1 MLKKCYT
8 RFAKNGISTLVL
20 LVLLSCSF
28 SLKAQTVLKSG
39 DVAFVGYITTNDGG
53 ATQDDEFSFIL
64 LKDIDANTE
73 IFFTDFGWTDN
84 SQFQSAENC
93 GLNSG
98 SHSDG
103 VIKWSTSSVLTCG
116 TQVTIQCRNLLT
128 ASVGTVTGIQPT
140 FINAANYLSLNA
152 NNGDQIFAYQGSF
165 AAPSFIAG
173 ISINSDW
180 ELALD
185 TCAFTSA
192 RSILPGTL
200 SSTAIAIFPDAI
212 NAVYNCVT
220 TTGNSS
226 SLLTALID
234 TLNWTKDTTTILPIP
249 AAFNLPLACA
259 FSGCALPPPSITLQP
274 ISITSC
280 EGTDVSFSISALNYD
295 SVQWQILSG
304 SIWLNL
310 LDTGAFVGSKDTTL
324 LLTAIPF
331 SYSGQLYRCVVYGQA
346 PPLASSTSATLTVRI
361 PPTIVSFTP
370 SRAVCDGANVSYN
383 VSVAGGSNN
392 YTYQWQID
400 TGSGFVNLANG
411 GAYGGATTRTVV
423 ITGTTGAMNMH
434 YFRCIITGLCGVD
447 TSTAVYLQ
455 VNVRPVI
462 TLQPVSSTICAGTNT
477 LFFTNGTGSF
487 VNYQWQID
495 SLGTFVNVVNSA
507 IYNGAGSK
515 NLSITAAPA
524 SLNGSR
530 YRCVGTGTCNPPAI
544 TDTVTLTVK
553 TIPVSPSTFAISQI
567 TLCQETDSVLYAI
580 DPIPFAD
587 TYTWNFSGNNG
598 VISAQD
604 TSAYVNFGAASTSGT
619 ISVFAT
625 NNCGTGSPLATNVVV
640 NPSYDFNTDVF
651 ICPGDSAFVGGTWFL
666 SDTTLVDGYTTI
678 NGCDSIYS
686 TDVIV
691 TPVYNLQITA
701 NLCPGDSV
709 FAGGAWQLSD
719 GVFNDQFTTVNGC
732 DSLVETTVV
741 TNQAYQISQNL
752 SICDNDSIFIGGAYQ
767 NQAGIYIDS
776 LNSIVGC
783 DSIVTTTLAINS
795 TYLFTQNSSI
805 CNGDSILFA
814 GSWITTSGTYLD
826 SYATTAGCDS
836 IYQLDLIVNPL
847 PLVTLTLDTI
857 VCSLGNQIQLYGESP
872 SGGNWSGQGVTGN
885 IFDPTSILPGDY
897 IINYSYTDINGCIA
911 SASDTIIVTV
921 CGGLNSLDA
930 TSFNLYPNPANELI
944 TIDAISGF
952 KQNAVIDI
960 YSIEGKLISTN
971 SNIFNSS
978 RISLNI
984 KDLEAGLY
992 TIIIRQNDKT
1002 SSLRF
1007 TKQ

>member
-1 MLKKCYT
+1 MLKKCYS

-20 LVLLSCSF
+20 FILLSSSF
-28 SLKAQTVLKSG
+28 SLKAQTILNNG

-53 ATQDDEFSFIL
+53 ATQDNEFSFIL

-84 SQFQSAENC
+84 SQFQTAENC
-93 GLNSG
+93 GPNSG
-98 SHSDG
+98 AHSDG
-103 VIKWSTSSVLTCG
+103 LIKWTTSSVLTCG

-128 ASVGTVTGIQPT
+128 STVGTVTGIQPT
-140 FINAANYLSLNA
+140 FLNAANYLSLNA
-152 NNGDQIFAYQGSF
+152 ANGDQIFAYQGSF
-165 AAPSFIAG
+165 FSPTFIAG

-180 ELALD
+180 ELTLD

-192 RSILPGTL
+192 KSILPSSL

-234 TLNWTKDTTTILPIP
+234 TSNWSKDTTTILPIP
-249 AAFNLPLACA
+249 ASNNLPLACT

-274 ISITSC
+274 VSIISCT
-280 EGTDVSFSISALNYD
+280 GTDVSFSVSALNYD
-295 SVQWQILSG
+295 SVQWQIFNG

-310 LDTGAFVGSKDTTL
+310 LDTGAVVGSKDTTM

-331 SYSGQLYRCVVYGQA
+331 AYNGLLFRCVAYGQA
-346 PPLASSTSATLTVRI
+346 PPLAVSTSATLTVRI

-370 SRAVCDGANVSYN
+370 SRAVCDGTNVSFN
-383 VSVAGGSNN
+383 VTVAGNPNN

-400 TGSGFVNLANG
+400 TGSGFVNVVNG
-411 GAYGGATTRTVV
+411 GAYSGATNRTIIV
-423 ITGTTGAMNMH
+423 TGTTGAMNNNF
-434 YFRCIITGLCGVD
+434 FRCIISGLCGVD

-477 LFFTNGTGSF
+477 LFFTNGIGSF

-515 NLSITAAPA
+515 NLTITAAPA
-524 SLNGSR
+524 NLNGSR
-530 YRCVGTGTCNPPAI
+530 YRCVGTGSCSPPAI

-553 TIPVSPSTFAISQI
+553 TIPVAPAAFAISQI

-587 TYTWNFSGNNG
+587 IYTWNFSGNNS
-598 VISAQD
+598 VLSASD
-604 TSAYVNFGAASTSGT
+604 TSAYVSYGSASTSGA

-625 NNCGTGSPLATNVVV
+625 NNCGVGTPLTANVVV
-640 NPSYDFNTDVF
+640 NPTYDFNTDVF
-651 ICPGDSAFVGGTWFL
+651 ICPGDSAFIGGNWYF
-666 SDTTLVDGYTTI
+666 SDTTLVDGYTTLT
-678 NGCDSIYS
+678 GCDSIFS

-691 TPVYNLQITA
+691 APVYNLQITA

-709 FAGGAWQLSD
+709 FAGGAWQLND
-719 GVFNDQFTTVNGC
+719 GVFNDQFTTINGC

-741 TNQAYQISQNL
+741 TNQAYQIAQDL
-752 SICDNDSIFIGGAYQ
+752 SICDNDSIFLGGAYQ
-767 NQAGIYIDS
+767 TLAGVYVDS

-783 DSIVTTTLAINS
+783 DSIVITTLTVNS

-805 CNGDSILFA
+805 CSGDSILF
-814 GSWITTSGTYLD
+814 GGNWITSTGVYID
-826 SYATTAGCDS
+826 NYVTTLGCDS
-836 IYQLDLIVNPL
+836 IYQLDLVVNPL
-847 PLVTLTLDTI
+847 PLVSLTLDTT
-857 VCSLGNQIQLYGESP
+857 VCTTQGAILLYGESP
-872 SGGNWSGQGVTGN
+872 TGGVWSGTNVTGSS
-885 IFDPTSILPGDY
+885 FDPTGLLAGSYPIL
-897 IINYSYTDINGCIA
+897 YSYTDVNGCLAIA
-911 SASDTIIVTV
+911 TDTINVSV
-921 CGGLNSLDA
+921 CSGLNNIDA
-930 TSFNLYPNPANELI
+930 TTFNAYPNPANDFIIISSANGFNQNTLI
-944 TIDAISGF
+944 E
-952 KQNAVIDI
+952 I
-960 YSIEGKLISTN
+960 YSVDGKLVS
-971 SNIFNSS
+971 SNLMGQNRLQMIVNVKELKS
-978 RISLNI
+978 
-984 KDLEAGLY
+984 GLY
-992 TIIIRQNDKT
+992 SILIHQNDKT